1 MNDTEMIDTRFEML
15 KKHHTQTLNDAISNG
30 LVDAPIISF
39 LEKIVTIPNIFT
51 SSSCSGRIMLLIG
64 DEDEKKQNSSFLKKY
79 HNLVSFDE
87 LKKELANL
95 PNTGVIWLK
104 VEPFIFHFGV
114 KDLKKAEELLSF
126 LRNYGLKRAA
136 IISTKIGKIVV
147 EATNTVYLSTLIKKD
162 DKLFVSEEYLKEVV
176 LIANNKFK
184 ENEIKRMGFEK
195 EFINAF
201 LK

>member
-1 MNDTEMIDTRFEML
+1 MNDIEKITFTNI
-15 KKHHTQTLNDAISNG
+15 KKHHTQTLKDAINNKQA
-30 LVDAPIISF
+30 DEDIIPF
-39 LEKIVTIPNIFT
+39 LLEVTKIEDVFT
-51 SSSCSGRIMLLIG
+51 SSSCSGRIALLSSDIN
-64 DEDEKKQNSSFLKKY
+64 ENKKYTSFHKKY
-79 HNLVSFDE
+79 HRKVSFDE
-87 LKKELANL
+87 LIKDINSFNEGYL
-95 PNTGVIWLK
+95 WLK